1 MRRAAVCGSAHL
13 FFALCLVFRPA
24 LWRPVV
30 DKLHILYYTIFVA
43 CATVAAATN
52 LLKQVT
58 CAGGGRNMAKFMKNI
73 NLVSRSAEVFR
84 EEKLKDCGIRGCQ
97 SKYVLMIANTP
108 GVSQEDISR
117 SLFVNKSN
125 VARQISNLEQKGFV
139 KKVEN
144 DKDRRAVLL
153 YPTQKLMDIL
163 PRVREVLAEWRTL
176 VTEGFTE
183 EEKAELQRLSEKMVE
198 NAGRFMAGQD

>member
-1 MRRAAVCGSAHL
+1 
-13 FFALCLVFRPA
+13 
-24 LWRPVV
+24 
-30 DKLHILYYTIFVA
+30 
-43 CATVAAATN
+43 
-52 LLKQVT
+52 
-58 CAGGGRNMAKFMKNI
+58 MAKFMKNI

-139 KKVEN
+139 KKLEN